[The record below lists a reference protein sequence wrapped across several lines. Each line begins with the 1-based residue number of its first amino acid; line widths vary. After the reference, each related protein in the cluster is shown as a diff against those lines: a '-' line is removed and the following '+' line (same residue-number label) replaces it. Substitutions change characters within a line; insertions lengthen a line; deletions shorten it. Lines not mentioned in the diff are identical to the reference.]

1 MKQGFTLVELL
12 VVVLIIGILSAIALP
27 QYQTAVE
34 RSRATEALTQMN
46 AVRSSMERYY
56 AQHEEWPSSFNQ
68 LDVDLPCAQMG
79 TNGCTSYG
87 GKYFTITFGNDGTIT
102 AQRSDQGYSLQ
113 TAISVDS
120 NGSFSSIRTCTGTD
134 DTTKEYCDAISGGHS
149 DAQSGGF

>member
-56 AQHEEWPSSFNQ
+56 AQHEDWPTNFNQ

-79 TNGCTSYG
+79 TNGCETYG
-87 GKYFTITFGNDGTIT
+87 GKYFNISFSGNTIT
-102 AQRSDQGYSLQ
+102 AERAAGGYSLQ
-113 TAISVDS
+113 TEISVDS
-120 NGSFSSIRTCTGTD
+120 NGSFSSMRTCTGTT
-134 DTTKEYCDAISGGHS
+134 DTDKEYCDAISGGHS